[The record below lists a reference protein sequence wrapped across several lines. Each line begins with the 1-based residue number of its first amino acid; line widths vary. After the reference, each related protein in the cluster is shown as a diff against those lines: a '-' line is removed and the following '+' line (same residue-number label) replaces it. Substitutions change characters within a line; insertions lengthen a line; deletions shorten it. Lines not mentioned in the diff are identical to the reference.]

1 MFSLEPK
8 VTSPGHAYLRS
19 VSAARPDVMS
29 DDELMHQV
37 QDGAGHAYA
46 ELVTRYQG
54 RVRRLCWVLT
64 RDQALARDLAQ
75 DAFLQ
80 LWNSRA
86 SYRANGK
93 WHALLFATA
102 RNLALRA
109 HRRRRFLQTF
119 SFLLASPEEEV
130 DMPEDLDRLESLAN
144 VREALLRLPERFRTP
159 LVLRF
164 VDELSYDDVAQVIG
178 RTPSAARSR
187 VHYGLKALALT
198 VAEKGLS

>member
-1 MFSLEPK
+1 MSA
-8 VTSPGHAYLRS
+8 GQDYLRS
-19 VSAARPDVMS
+19 VPHAGNDNLS
-29 DDELMHQV
+29 DDELMCQV

-46 ELVTRYQG
+46 ELVARYQG
-54 RVRRLCWVLT
+54 RVRRLCWLLT

-86 SYRANGK
+86 SYRPNGK

-102 RNLALRA
+102 RNLGLRA
-109 HRRRRFLQTF
+109 RRRRRFLQTF
-119 SFLLASPEEEV
+119 SFLVATPEEEV
-130 DMPEDLDRLESLAN
+130 DLPEDIARLESLAH
-144 VREALLRLPERFRTP
+144 VRQGLFQLPERFRTP

-164 VDELSYDDVAQVIG
+164 VDGLSYDDIAQVIG

-198 VAEKGLS
+198 LAEKGLP